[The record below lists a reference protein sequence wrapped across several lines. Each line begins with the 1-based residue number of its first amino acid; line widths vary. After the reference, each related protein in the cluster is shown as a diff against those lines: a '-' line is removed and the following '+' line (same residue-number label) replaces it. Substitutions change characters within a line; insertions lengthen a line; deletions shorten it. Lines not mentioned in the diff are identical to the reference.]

1 MERTAVST
9 FETDKRQIYIVG
21 GGIAGLSAA
30 VFAIRDGHIPGN
42 NVHIFE
48 TTNVMGGAL
57 DGTGSADTYYVCRG
71 ARKVNYEVFNCMW
84 DVLSAVPS
92 LTDPHMTV
100 KDEVF
105 EYNRIHK
112 KNAKSRLIDKDRNKT
127 DIPKYGPMGLSWGDR
142 IKVLSLIVVPESRI
156 ENRRIDSWFAPS
168 FFKTNFWNVFSPLF
182 AIEYWND
189 LVEMKRYVRRFLHA
203 FPEMGMDGAQM
214 VFPYNQYDSVVMP
227 ITKWLDEQGVNFEL
241 QCKVT
246 DLDFKPS
253 NSEKTVERI
262 HCTRNGKDEEIV
274 IKEGDCV
281 LVTIGS
287 MTADSRRGSMTEPA
301 PLETGKLD
309 GSWTLWENIVKKQPD
324 LGNPSNYTDHID
336 ESKWETFFVTSKD
349 PTFFRLYEEFT
360 GNKPGEADEVTFKDS
375 SWHMSILVLDQP
387 HFINQPGD
395 AIVWGGCGLRPDKEG
410 DYVKKKMSDC
420 TGEEILTEVCYQ
432 FGFIEE
438 LPHILATSTC
448 IPSMMPYEM
457 SHFLPRKKSDRPPVV
472 PEGSTNL
479 AFMGQFTESGEC
491 VMLVESSVR
500 CGQMGVY
507 SLLNLD
513 KEVPPIYTG
522 AHSPSVW
529 FRTIHQVLK

>member
-84 DVLSAVPS
+84 DVLSAIPS

-112 KNAKSRLIDKDRNKT
+112 KNAKSRLIDKD
-127 DIPKYGPMGLSWGDR
+127 
-142 IKVLSLIVVPESRI
+142 
-156 ENRRIDSWFAPS
+156 
-168 FFKTNFWNVFSPLF
+168 
-182 AIEYWND
+182 
-189 LVEMKRYVRRFLHA
+189 
-203 FPEMGMDGAQM
+203 
-214 VFPYNQYDSVVMP
+214 
-227 ITKWLDEQGVNFEL
+227 
-241 QCKVT
+241 
-246 DLDFKPS
+246 
-253 NSEKTVERI
+253 
-262 HCTRNGKDEEIV
+262 
-274 IKEGDCV
+274 
-281 LVTIGS
+281 
-287 MTADSRRGSMTEPA
+287 
-301 PLETGKLD
+301 
-309 GSWTLWENIVKKQPD
+309 
-324 LGNPSNYTDHID
+324 
-336 ESKWETFFVTSKD
+336 
-349 PTFFRLYEEFT
+349 
-360 GNKPGEADEVTFKDS
+360 
-375 SWHMSILVLDQP
+375 
-387 HFINQPGD
+387 
-395 AIVWGGCGLRPDKEG
+395 
-410 DYVKKKMSDC
+410 
-420 TGEEILTEVCYQ
+420 
-432 FGFIEE
+432 
-438 LPHILATSTC
+438 
-448 IPSMMPYEM
+448 
-457 SHFLPRKKSDRPPVV
+457 RKKSDRPPVV